1 MTITLR
7 LILLR
12 PVLCSLLS
20 PLCLTVLAQAQ
31 TLPAAPAATSSS
43 QPEPSRASE
52 IGVVNGFAV
61 PQSPATPVAT
71 PVAPGPR
78 LTRADAERMAL
89 TNNPRVSVS
98 HLLALAQHQVVRE
111 SRSAEL
117 PTLAGSLTAQDA
129 NDASRISS
137 GSLSASRLFTRVGG
151 GVTLSQ
157 LITDF
162 GHATNLVA
170 SSKLQER
177 AQQANEIATREDVLL
192 VTDQAFYNALQAQAL
207 LQVARQTVNLRQTT
221 QTQVN
226 QLTQNNLRSTLDL
239 TFANVNLSQA
249 QLLQLDAQNNADAT
263 MAALDEVLGLDRPVH
278 YSLVD
283 GTKNNP
289 PPPPDEQA
297 LLDLA
302 VKQRPDLQSLDLTR
316 QSQEKFSR
324 AQRDQMLPTLSALGT
339 VGASPVRP
347 GQYYVSS
354 WDGAIGANLNI
365 PIFNGFLY
373 SAETKEAQL
382 RSQATAQQTRQ
393 LKDVIVR
400 DVQTAWL
407 DANNA
412 FTRLGVTAQLL
423 NQANESL
430 GLAQTRYKLG
440 LSSIVELSQAQLQ
453 QTEAEITNTNA
464 QYQYRL
470 ALAALNF
477 QTGVQP

>member
-1 MTITLR
+1 MRIAFYTLA
-7 LILLR
+7 IAT
-12 PVLCSLLS
+12 LS
-20 PLCLTVLAQAQ
+20 VAFTPQGLAQA
-31 TLPAAPAATSSS
+31 TSATTPAQIPSSS
-43 QPEPSRASE
+43 NSAPTPSSAQTP
-52 IGVVNGFAV
+52 IV
-61 PQSPATPVAT
+61 PT
-71 PVAPGPR
+71 APGPR
-78 LTRADAERMAL
+78 LTREDAERMAL

-111 SRSAEL
+111 SRSGEL
-117 PTLAGSLTAQDA
+117 PTLTGSLTAQDA
-129 NDASRISS
+129 NEASRLSS
-137 GSLSASRLFTRVGG
+137 GSLSASRLFTRAGG
-151 GVTLSQ
+151 GINFSQ

-162 GHATNLVA
+162 GRTTNLVA

-177 AQQANEIATREDVLL
+177 AQQANEIATREDVVLIA
-192 VTDQAFYNALQAQAL
+192 DQAFYDALQAQAL
-207 LQVARQTVNLRQTT
+207 LQVAKQTVNLRQTT
-221 QTQVN
+221 QSQVN
-226 QLTQNNLRSTLDL
+226 QLTQNKLRSTLDL

-249 QLLQLDAQNNADAT
+249 QLLQLDAQNNANAT
-263 MAALDEVLGLDRPVH
+263 MAALDEVLGLDHPVH

-283 GTKNNP
+283 NTRNNP

-324 AQRDQMLPTLSALGT
+324 AQHDQVLPTLSAIGT
-339 VGASPVRP
+339 VGASPVRA

-354 WDGAIGANLNI
+354 WDGAIGANLNV

-373 SAETKEAQL
+373 SAQAKEAQL
-382 RSQATAQQTRQ
+382 RAQATAQQTRQ
-393 LKDVIVR
+393 LKDRIVR

-470 ALAALNF
+470 TLAALNF

>member
-1 MTITLR
+1 MRTALRTL
-7 LILLR
+7 
-12 PVLCSLLS
+12 VCFALLS
-20 PLCLTVLAQAQ
+20 ALGAPCVLGQS
-31 TLPAAPAATSSS
+31 PASSS
-43 QPEPSRASE
+43 QPTTAPQTPSGAPT
-52 IGVVNGFAV
+52 A
-61 PQSPATPVAT
+61 ATTTAGQP
-71 PVAPGPR
+71 
-78 LTRADAERMAL
+78 LTREDAERMAL

-98 HLLALAQHQVVRE
+98 HLLALAEQQAVRE

-117 PTLAGSLTAQDA
+117 PTLTGSLTAQDA
-129 NDASRISS
+129 NEASRISS
-137 GSLSASRLFTRVGG
+137 GSLSASRLFTRAGG
-151 GVTLSQ
+151 GVNFSQ

-162 GHATNLVA
+162 GHTTNLVA

-177 AQQANEIATREDVLL
+177 AQQANELATREDVVLI
-192 VTDQAFYNALQAQAL
+192 TDQAFYNALQAQAL
-207 LQVARQTVNLRQTT
+207 LQVAERTIDLRKTT

-226 QLTQNNLRSTLDL
+226 QLTQNKLRSTLDL

-249 QLLQLDAQNNADAT
+249 QLLQLDAENNAQAS
-263 MAALDEVLGLDRPVH
+263 MAALDEVLGLDHPVQ
-278 YSLVD
+278 YTLVD
-283 GTKNNP
+283 NTKSNP
-289 PPPPDEQA
+289 SPPPDEQT

-324 AQRDQMLPTLSALGT
+324 AQRDQMLPTVSAIGT
-339 VGASPVRP
+339 VGASPIRAD
-347 GQYYVSS
+347 QYYVSS
-354 WDGAIGANLNI
+354 WDGAIAANVNI

-373 SAETKEAQL
+373 SAQAKEAKL
-382 RSQATAQQTRQ
+382 RAQATAQQTRQ

-453 QTEAEITNTNA
+453 QTEAEIANTNA

-470 ALAALNF
+470 TLATLKF
-477 QTGVQP
+477 QTGEQP

>member
-1 MTITLR
+1 MRNSVHLLAITL
-7 LILLR
+7 LATCSS
-12 PVLCSLLS
+12 PCSL
-20 PLCLTVLAQAQ
+20 AQSAAATPSAQ
-31 TLPAAPAATSSS
+31 TPSSSNPPSVPSSTQLPPPPAAPG
-43 QPEPSRASE
+43 Q
-52 IGVVNGFAV
+52 
-61 PQSPATPVAT
+61 
-71 PVAPGPR
+71 R
-78 LTRADAERMAL
+78 LTREDAERMAL
-89 TNNPRVSVS
+89 VNNPRVSIS
-98 HLLALAQHQVVRE
+98 HLLALVQHQVVRQA
-111 SRSAEL
+111 RAGEL
-117 PTLAGSLTAQDA
+117 PTLTGSLTAQDA
-129 NDASRISS
+129 NDGSRVSS
-137 GSLSASRLFTRVGG
+137 GSLSASRLFTRAGG
-151 GVTLSQ
+151 GINFSQ

-162 GHATNLVA
+162 GRTTNLVA
-170 SSKLQER
+170 STKLEER
-177 AQQANEIATREDVLL
+177 AQQANELATREDIVLI
-192 VTDQAFYNALQAQAL
+192 TDQAFYDALQAQAL
-207 LQVARQTVNLRQTT
+207 LQVAKQTVNLRQTT
-221 QTQVN
+221 QSQVN
-226 QLTQNNLRSTLDL
+226 QLTQNKLRSTLDL

-263 MAALDEVLGLDRPVH
+263 MAALDEVLGLDHPVP

-283 GTKNNP
+283 NTKNSP

-297 LLDLA
+297 MLDLA

-324 AQRDQMLPTLSALGT
+324 AQHDQMLPTLSALGT

-373 SAETKEAQL
+373 SAEAKEAQL
-382 RSQATAQQTRQ
+382 RAQAAAQQTRQ
-393 LKDVIVR
+393 LKDRIVR

-470 ALAALNF
+470 TLAALNF

>member
-1 MTITLR
+1 MRNAVHLLAITL
-7 LILLR
+7 LATCPSLR
-12 PVLCSLLS
+12 A
-20 PLCLTVLAQAQ
+20 LAQSADATPSAQ
-31 TLPAAPAATSSS
+31 TPSSSNPAPVPPSTQSPPPPAAPG
-43 QPEPSRASE
+43 Q
-52 IGVVNGFAV
+52 
-61 PQSPATPVAT
+61 
-71 PVAPGPR
+71 R
-78 LTRADAERMAL
+78 LTREDAERMAL
-89 TNNPRVSVS
+89 INNPRVSIS
-98 HLLALAQHQVVRE
+98 HLLALAQHQVVRQA
-111 SRSAEL
+111 RSGEL
-117 PTLAGSLTAQDA
+117 PTLTGSVTAQDA
-129 NDASRISS
+129 NDGSRVSS
-137 GSLSASRLFTRVGG
+137 GSLSASRLFTRAGG
-151 GVTLSQ
+151 GINFTQ

-162 GHATNLVA
+162 GRTTNLVA
-170 SSKLQER
+170 STKLEER
-177 AQQANEIATREDVLL
+177 AQQANELATREDIVLI
-192 VTDQAFYNALQAQAL
+192 TDQAFYNALQAQAL
-207 LQVARQTVNLRQTT
+207 LQVAKQTVNLRQTT
-221 QTQVN
+221 QSQVN
-226 QLTQNNLRSTLDL
+226 QLTQNKLRSTLDL

-263 MAALDEVLGLDRPVH
+263 MAALDEVLGLDHPVP

-283 GTKNNP
+283 NTKNNP

-339 VGASPVRP
+339 VGGTPVRP

-354 WDGAIGANLNI
+354 WDGSIGANLNI

-373 SAETKEAQL
+373 SAQAKEAQL
-382 RSQATAQQTRQ
+382 RAQATAEQTRQ
-393 LKDVIVR
+393 LKDRIVR

-423 NQANESL
+423 NQANDSL

-470 ALAALNF
+470 TLAALNF
-477 QTGVQP
+477 QTGMQP

>member
-1 MTITLR
+1 MRNAVHLLAITL
-7 LILLR
+7 LATCPSLR
-12 PVLCSLLS
+12 A
-20 PLCLTVLAQAQ
+20 LAQSADATPSAQ
-31 TLPAAPAATSSS
+31 TPSSSNPAPVPPSTQLPSPPAAPG
-43 QPEPSRASE
+43 Q
-52 IGVVNGFAV
+52 
-61 PQSPATPVAT
+61 
-71 PVAPGPR
+71 R
-78 LTRADAERMAL
+78 LTREDAERMAL
-89 TNNPRVSVS
+89 INNPRVSIS
-98 HLLALAQHQVVRE
+98 HLLALAQHQVVRQA
-111 SRSAEL
+111 RSGEL
-117 PTLAGSLTAQDA
+117 PTLTGSVTAQDA
-129 NDASRISS
+129 NDGSRVSS
-137 GSLSASRLFTRVGG
+137 GSLSASRLFTRAGG
-151 GVTLSQ
+151 GINFSQ
-157 LITDF
+157 LISDF
-162 GHATNLVA
+162 GRTTNLVA
-170 SSKLQER
+170 STKLEER
-177 AQQANEIATREDVLL
+177 AQQANELATREDIVLI
-192 VTDQAFYNALQAQAL
+192 TDQAFYNALQAQAL

-221 QTQVN
+221 QSQVN
-226 QLTQNNLRSTLDL
+226 QLTQNKLRSTLDL

-263 MAALDEVLGLDRPVH
+263 MAALDEVLGLDHPVP

-283 GTKNNP
+283 NTKNNP

-339 VGASPVRP
+339 VGGTPVRP

-354 WDGAIGANLNI
+354 WDGSIGANLNI

-373 SAETKEAQL
+373 SAQAKEAQL
-382 RSQATAQQTRQ
+382 RAQATAEQTRQ
-393 LKDVIVR
+393 LKDRIVR

-423 NQANESL
+423 NQANDSL

-470 ALAALNF
+470 TLAALNF
-477 QTGVQP
+477 QTGMQP

>member
-12 PVLCSLLS
+12 PVFCSLLS
-20 PLCLTVLAQAQ
+20 PLFLTVLTQAQ
-31 TLPAAPAATSSS
+31 TLPAAPAPSPISAPSSS
-43 QPEPSRASE
+43 QPERSNTEPST
-52 IGVVNGFAV
+52 
-61 PQSPATPVAT
+61 AT
-71 PVAPGPR
+71 APGTR

-117 PTLAGSLTAQDA
+117 PTLTGSLTAQDA
-129 NDASRISS
+129 NDASRVSS
-137 GSLSASRLFTRVGG
+137 GSLSASRLFTRAGG
-151 GVTLSQ
+151 GVNFSQ

-162 GHATNLVA
+162 GRTTNLVA
-170 SSKLQER
+170 STRLQER
-177 AQQANEIATREDVLL
+177 AQQANEMATREDVVL

-221 QTQVN
+221 QSQVN
-226 QLTQNNLRSTLDL
+226 QLTQNKLRSTLDL

-263 MAALDEVLGLDRPVH
+263 MASLDEVLGLDRPVH

-283 GTKNNP
+283 NTKNNP

-297 LLDLA
+297 MLDLA

-324 AQRDQMLPTLSALGT
+324 AQHEQMLPTLSALGT

-373 SAETKEAQL
+373 SAEAKEAQL
-382 RSQATAQQTRQ
+382 RAQVTAQQTRQ

-453 QTEAEITNTNA
+453 QTEAEIANTNA

-470 ALAALNF
+470 TLAALNF

>member
-1 MTITLR
+1 MRTAHRRIFCLALLSA
-7 LILLR
+7 LIL
-12 PVLCSLLS
+12 PCSGAQSSSS
-20 PLCLTVLAQAQ
+20 PSGTSMTPAQAPSSSNPP
-31 TLPAAPAATSSS
+31 TANRAPAPA
-43 QPEPSRASE
+43 PS
-52 IGVVNGFAV
+52 
-61 PQSPATPVAT
+61 TP
-71 PVAPGPR
+71 
-78 LTRADAERMAL
+78 LTRAEAEWMAL
-89 TNNPRVSVS
+89 ANNPRVSVS

-111 SRSAEL
+111 ARSGEL
-117 PTLAGSLTAQDA
+117 PTFTGSLTAQEA
-129 NDASRISS
+129 NEASRVSS

-151 GVTLSQ
+151 GINFSQ

-162 GHATNLVA
+162 GRTTNLVA

-177 AQQANEIATREDVLL
+177 AQQANELATREDVVL

-226 QLTQNNLRSTLDL
+226 QLTQNKLRSTLDL

-249 QLLQLDAQNNADAT
+249 KLLQLDAQNNADAA
-263 MAALDEVLGLDRPVH
+263 MASLDEVLGLDHPASYR
-278 YSLVD
+278 LVD
-283 GTKNNP
+283 NTKNSP
-289 PPPPDEQA
+289 PPPPDEQG

-302 VKQRPDLQSLDLTR
+302 VKQRPDLQSLDLSR
-316 QSQEKFSR
+316 QSQEKFSH
-324 AQRDQMLPTLSALGT
+324 AQHDQMLPTLSALGT
-339 VGASPVRP
+339 VGGTPVRA

-373 SAETKEAQL
+373 SAQAKEAQL
-382 RSQATAQQTRQ
+382 RAQATAQQTRL
-393 LKDVIVR
+393 LKNIIVR

-430 GLAQTRYKLG
+430 GLAETRYKLG

-470 ALAALNF
+470 TLAALNF

>member
-1 MTITLR
+1 MTFTLR

-12 PVLCSLLS
+12 PVFCSLLS
-20 PLCLTVLAQAQ
+20 PLFLTVLAQAQ
-31 TLPAAPAATSSS
+31 TLPAAPAPSSISTASSS
-43 QPEPSRASE
+43 HPDFSDGPAQESATQ
-52 IGVVNGFAV
+52 
-61 PQSPATPVAT
+61 QSPAAT
-71 PVAPGPR
+71 TTTAPGPR

-89 TNNPRVSVS
+89 TNNPLVSVS

-117 PTLAGSLTAQDA
+117 PTIAGSLTAQDA
-129 NDASRISS
+129 NDAGRISS
-137 GSLSASRLFTRVGG
+137 GSLSASRLFIRVGG
-151 GVTLSQ
+151 GVTFSQ

-162 GHATNLVA
+162 GHTTNLVA

-177 AQQANEIATREDVLL
+177 AQQANEIATREDVVL
-192 VTDQAFYNALQAQAL
+192 VTDRAFYNALQAQAL

-226 QLTQNNLRSTLDL
+226 QLTQNKLRSTLDL

-283 GTKNNP
+283 NTKNNP

-324 AQRDQMLPTLSALGT
+324 AQRDQMFPTLSALGT

-373 SAETKEAQL
+373 SAEAKEAQL
-382 RSQATAQQTRQ
+382 RAQAAAQQTRQ
-393 LKDVIVR
+393 LKDVIAR

-412 FTRLGVTAQLL
+412 FTRLGVTAELL

-470 ALAALNF
+470 TLSALNF

>member
-1 MTITLR
+1 MRTALR
-7 LILLR
+7 LF
-12 PVLCSLLS
+12 SGFALLS
-20 PLCLTVLAQAQ
+20 ILVVPRSFGQSADSQSNPPSTPAREPSSSNPLSLPPSATAPAV
-31 TLPAAPAATSSS
+31 PAAP
-43 QPEPSRASE
+43 
-52 IGVVNGFAV
+52 G
-61 PQSPATPVAT
+61 SP
-71 PVAPGPR
+71 
-78 LTRADAERMAL
+78 LTREEAERMAL
-89 TNNPRVSVS
+89 ANNPRVRVS
-98 HLLALAQHQVVRE
+98 HLFALAQHQVVRE
-111 SRSAEL
+111 SRSREL
-117 PTLAGSLTAQDA
+117 PQFSGSLTAQDA
-129 NDASRISS
+129 NEASRVAS
-137 GSLSASRLFTRVGG
+137 GSLSASRLFTRAGG
-151 GVTLSQ
+151 GIDFSQ

-162 GHATNLVA
+162 GRTTNLVA
-170 SSKLQER
+170 STKLQER
-177 AQQANEIATREDVLL
+177 AQQANELATREDVVL
-192 VTDQAFYNALQAQAL
+192 VTDQAFYNALEAQAL
-207 LQVARQTVNLRQTT
+207 LQVAKQTVNLRQTT
-221 QTQVN
+221 QSQVN

-263 MAALDEVLGLDRPVH
+263 MAALDEVLGLDHPAN

-283 GTKNNP
+283 NTKNSP
-289 PPPPDEQA
+289 PPPADEQT

-302 VKQRPDLQSLDLTR
+302 VKQRPDLQSIDFTR

-339 VGASPVRP
+339 VGATPVRP

-373 SAETKEAQL
+373 SAEAKEAQL
-382 RSQATAQQTRQ
+382 RAQATAQQKRQ
-393 LKDVIVR
+393 LKDRIVR

-440 LSSIVELSQAQLQ
+440 LLQ
-453 QTEAEITNTNA
+453 SWS
-464 QYQYRL
+464 
-470 ALAALNF
+470 
-477 QTGVQP
+477 

>member
-1 MTITLR
+1 MHNANR
-7 LILLR
+7 LLTAALLSA
-12 PVLCSLLS
+12 SLLQHGFGQATAPSMPPQPPS
-20 PLCLTVLAQAQ
+20 PSYPTPV
-31 TLPAAPAATSSS
+31 
-43 QPEPSRASE
+43 
-52 IGVVNGFAV
+52 
-61 PQSPATPVAT
+61 SPAPPTPNIPTAS
-71 PVAPGPR
+71 GPA
-78 LTRADAERMAL
+78 LTREDAERIAL
-89 TNNPRVSVS
+89 ANNPRVSVS
-98 HLLALAQHQVVRE
+98 HLLALTQHQVVRE

-117 PTLAGSLTAQDA
+117 PTLSGSLTVQDA
-129 NDASRISS
+129 NQASRVASA
-137 GSLSASRLFTRVGG
+137 SLSASRLFTRAGAG
-151 GVTLSQ
+151 INFSQ

-162 GHATNLVA
+162 GRTTNLVA
-170 SSKLQER
+170 STKLQER
-177 AQQANEIATREDVLL
+177 AQQANEIATKEDVVLI
-192 VTDQAFYNALQAQAL
+192 TDQAFYNALQAQAL
-207 LQVARQTVNLRQTT
+207 LQVAKQTVNLRQTT
-221 QTQVN
+221 QSQVN
-226 QLTQNNLRSTLDL
+226 QLTQNKLRSTLDL

-263 MAALDEVLGLDRPVH
+263 MAALDEVLGLDHPAR
-278 YSLVD
+278 YALVD
-283 GTKNNP
+283 NTKNNP

-324 AQRDQMLPTLSALGT
+324 AQHDQMLPSLSALGT
-339 VGASPVRP
+339 VGATPVRP

-373 SAETKEAQL
+373 SAQAKEAQL
-382 RSQATAQQTRQ
+382 RAQATAQQTRQ

-423 NQANESL
+423 NQSNESL

-470 ALAALNF
+470 TLAALNF

>member
-1 MTITLR
+1 MTITFR

-12 PVLCSLLS
+12 PVFCGLLS
-20 PLCLTVLAQAQ
+20 PLFLTVLAQAQ
-31 TLPAAPAATSSS
+31 TLPAAPAPSSISTASSS
-43 QPEPSRASE
+43 HPDLSDGPAQAS
-52 IGVVNGFAV
+52 ATQ
-61 PQSPATPVAT
+61 QSPAITTA
-71 PVAPGPR
+71 AAGPR

-117 PTLAGSLTAQDA
+117 PTLTGSLTAQDA

-137 GSLSASRLFTRVGG
+137 GSLSASRLFTRAGG
-151 GVTLSQ
+151 GVNFSQ

-162 GHATNLVA
+162 GRTTNLVA
-170 SSKLQER
+170 STKLQER
-177 AQQANEIATREDVLL
+177 AQQANEIATREDVVL

-226 QLTQNNLRSTLDL
+226 QLTQNKLRSTLDL

-283 GTKNNP
+283 NTKNNP

-354 WDGAIGANLNI
+354 WDGAIGANLNV

-373 SAETKEAQL
+373 SAEAKEAQL
-382 RSQATAQQTRQ
+382 RAQAAAQQTRQ

-470 ALAALNF
+470 TLAALNF

>member
-1 MTITLR
+1 
-7 LILLR
+7 
-12 PVLCSLLS
+12 
-20 PLCLTVLAQAQ
+20 
-31 TLPAAPAATSSS
+31 
-43 QPEPSRASE
+43 
-52 IGVVNGFAV
+52 
-61 PQSPATPVAT
+61 
-71 PVAPGPR
+71 
-78 LTRADAERMAL
+78 
-89 TNNPRVSVS
+89 
-98 HLLALAQHQVVRE
+98 
-111 SRSAEL
+111 
-117 PTLAGSLTAQDA
+117 
-129 NDASRISS
+129 
-137 GSLSASRLFTRVGG
+137 
-151 GVTLSQ
+151 
-157 LITDF
+157 
-162 GHATNLVA
+162 
-170 SSKLQER
+170 
-177 AQQANEIATREDVLL
+177 
-192 VTDQAFYNALQAQAL
+192 
-207 LQVARQTVNLRQTT
+207 
-221 QTQVN
+221 
-226 QLTQNNLRSTLDL
+226 LTQNKLRSTLDL

-249 QLLQLDAQNNADAT
+249 RLLQLDAQNNADAT

-283 GTKNNP
+283 ITKNNP

-373 SAETKEAQL
+373 SAAAKEAQL
-382 RSQATAQQTRQ
+382 RAQAAAQQTRQ
-393 LKDVIVR
+393 RKDVIVR

-412 FTRLGVTAQLL
+412 FTRLAVTAQLL

-470 ALAALNF
+470 TLAALNF

>member
-1 MTITLR
+1 MRTALCLLATA
-7 LILLR
+7 ILLA
-12 PVLCSLLS
+12 PVIPHALGQSTE
-20 PLCLTVLAQAQ
+20 PAMAPGQAPSSSN
-31 TLPAAPAATSSS
+31 PAASTRNI
-43 QPEPSRASE
+43 PS
-52 IGVVNGFAV
+52 
-61 PQSPATPVAT
+61 
-71 PVAPGPR
+71 APGQA
-78 LTRADAERMAL
+78 LTRREAERMAL
-89 TNNPRVSVS
+89 ANNPRVSVS

-111 SRSAEL
+111 ARSGEL
-117 PTLAGSLTAQDA
+117 PSFTGSLTAQEA
-129 NDASRISS
+129 NEASRVSS

-151 GVTLSQ
+151 GVNFSQ

-162 GHATNLVA
+162 GRTTNLVA

-177 AQQANEIATREDVLL
+177 AQQAHELATKEDVVL

-207 LQVARQTVNLRQTT
+207 LQVAKQTVNLRQTT
-221 QTQVN
+221 QSQVN
-226 QLTQNNLRSTLDL
+226 QLTRNKLRSTLDL

-249 QLLQLDAQNNADAT
+249 QLLQLDAQNNADAA
-263 MAALDEVLGLDRPVH
+263 MASLDEVLGLDHPAS
-278 YSLVD
+278 YTLVD
-283 GTKNNP
+283 NTKNSP
-289 PPPPDEQA
+289 PPPPDEQG

-302 VKQRPDLQSLDLTR
+302 IKQRPDLQSLDLSR
-316 QSQEKFSR
+316 QSQEKFSH
-324 AQRDQMLPTLSALGT
+324 AQHDQMLPTLSALGT
-339 VGASPVRP
+339 VGATPVRA

-354 WDGAIGANLNI
+354 WDGAIGANMNI

-373 SAETKEAQL
+373 SAQAKEAKL
-382 RSQATAQQTRQ
+382 RAQATAEQSRQ
-393 LKDVIVR
+393 LRNVIVR

-423 NQANESL
+423 SQANESL

-453 QTEAEITNTNA
+453 QTEAEIANTNA

-470 ALAALNF
+470 TLAALDF